1 MNRKQQIDNALS
13 DVCRILLDVWDPL
26 GVNDYPEAHDEYDSY
41 APAIVGM
48 LVRGATEADLVHH
61 LRAIE
66 TENMGLSYLGE
77 QRLINAAK
85 VLLAVDVQR

>member
-13 DVCRILLDVWDPL
+13 DVRRILLDVWDPL
-26 GVNDYPEAHDEYDSY
+26 GVNEFPEASDEYDSY

-61 LRAIE
+61 LRKIE
-66 TENMGLSYLGE
+66 TENMGLSYLDE
-77 QRLINAAK
+77 QRLINTAK
-85 VLLAVDVQR
+85 ALLAVDR